1 MNSGSARKGVYIV
14 VGASRGLGAS
24 LVSKCLEKG
33 LEVIGTGRTDE
44 GSIQGITE
52 WKRTGRFR
60 YIQADIGEPAS
71 VDVMKSV
78 ISVCNRSP
86 VCVIF
91 NAAVIE
97 PDVEKNGNL
106 MFDVFKK
113 VNRTGING
121 FTHVLEAFESYL
133 TSYGGMLVGISS
145 ISAWVPPIGGNKV
158 SYPASKAYLDMAL
171 RSLRLLWG
179 RRVHVMIVHL
189 GHIGGSGSWLVPK
202 YDDVAQ
208 KIIGSTLSSR
218 PPENICM
225 STFYC
230 FTYRVMRMLPDRV
243 ISSTVGIM
251 KGFLNYI
258 SGEKALL

>member
-24 LVSKCLEKG
+24 LVGRCLEKG
-33 LEVIGTGRTDE
+33 LEVIGIGRTDE
-44 GSIQGITE
+44 NAVVSIAD
-52 WKRTGRFR
+52 WRKTGRFKYVR
-60 YIQADIGEPAS
+60 TDIADPSS
-71 VDVMKSV
+71 VNIMKS
-78 ISVCNRSP
+78 IAKLYEGNP